1 MQELFQTKEML
12 GFHYEVVSLQW
23 LGRDVILECL
33 KMVREAWYGGLV
45 SERWRELKI
54 GCPSGKAS
62 VRTHLGEG
70 ISDGGVKDR

>member
-45 SERWRELKI
+45 SERWERVEDWM
-54 GCPSGKAS
+54 PEWKAS

>member
-12 GFHYEVVSLQW
+12 GFRYEVVSLQW

-45 SERWRELKI
+45 GRELKI

-70 ISDGGVKDR
+70 ISDRGVKDR